1 MDKNLTEDKLFELI
15 DQSKYRKIN
24 HRGFNFALLNNTH
37 PFYKVNGSTW
47 KILLLVG
54 SKTKLG

>member
-1 MDKNLTEDKLFELI
+1 MDKNLTEDKLFEVI

-24 HRGFNFALLNNTH
+24 HRGFHFALLNNTH

-47 KILLLVG
+47 KILFVG
-54 SKTKLG
+54 W